1 MNDISDNNSMPA
13 LWRTSLLAGGNAPY
27 LEALYDSYLQ
37 DPASIAPCWRAYF
50 DGLAQVN
57 GAHDVSHALIRDAF
71 RQQALQRARPA
82 VAAAGANI
90 EHERKQVRVLQL
102 INAYRFRGHQQA
114 AFNPLETETRADVP
128 DLRLEHHDLSAA
140 DLDTSFDTGS
150 LVGPKQATLRVIL
163 DILTRT
169 YTGHIG
175 VEYMYITDTAE
186 KRWLQQ
192 RLESGRGYPEY
203 APEVKRR
210 LLNRI
215 TAAEGLERYLHTKY
229 VGQKRFSLEGGESL
243 IPLLDGLVQRAGA
256 GGLKELVIGMAHRG
270 RLNVLVNL
278 LGKLPKDLFQEFE
291 GKMERRGDG
300 SGDVKYHMGFSTDI
314 DTPGGPVH
322 VALAFNPSHLEI
334 VGPVVEGSVRARQDR
349 LRDRD
354 GSAVMAI
361 SIHGDAAFAAQGVVM
376 ETLNMSQSRGYSTK
390 GTVHIIINNQ
400 IGFTTS
406 HQRDARS
413 SQYCTDVAKMV
424 DAPIFHVN
432 ADDPEAA
439 QFISEIALDYRMA
452 FRKDVVIDL
461 VCYRRHGHSEADE
474 PAATQPTMYRR
485 IREKPSTRVLYAQR
499 LLEQGV
505 IEPTAAEAMLET
517 FNKIMDAG
525 DCVAPNRV
533 IPGTSHYSHGAD
545 WRPYLARACTEAI
558 DTGMPITT
566 LRDLSL
572 RLNRLPEGFE
582 LHPTVQTI
590 IDNRRKMAAGALPID
605 WGYAETLAYASLLH
619 QNYAVRLS
627 GQDSGRGTF
636 FHRHAVLYNQKDG
649 EAYVPLR
656 HLAEPQANF
665 LVINSLLSEAAVLAF
680 EYGYA
685 TTEPRTLTI
694 WEAQF
699 GDFANNAQVVIDQF
713 ISAGEQKWERLCGLV
728 LFLPHGYEGQGPEHS
743 SARIE
748 RYLQLCAQEN
758 MWVCIPT
765 TPAQIFHLLRRQM
778 LRACRKPM
786 IVFTPKSLLRH
797 RLATSTLEDLAQGQY
812 QTIIPEIDA
821 LDDSRVTRVILCSGK
836 VYYDLLDQRRKD
848 QRQDVAILRM
858 EQLYPFPKNL
868 LKQALARYTQVRH
881 YVWCQEEPKN
891 QGAWYT
897 SQHHVLKILGELGWR
912 HGLEYAGR
920 PLSAAP
926 AVGYPALH
934 VQQLRDLVGAALG
947 LSS

>member
-1 MNDISDNNSMPA
+1 M
-13 LWRTSLLAGGNAPY
+13 AP
-27 LEALYDSYLQ
+27 
-37 DPASIAPCWRAYF
+37 
-50 DGLAQVN
+50 
-57 GAHDVSHALIRDAF
+57 
-71 RQQALQRARPA
+71 
-82 VAAAGANI
+82 
-90 EHERKQVRVLQL
+90 
-102 INAYRFRGHQQA
+102 
-114 AFNPLETETRADVP
+114 
-128 DLRLEHHDLSAA
+128 
-140 DLDTSFDTGS
+140 
-150 LVGPKQATLRVIL
+150 
-163 DILTRT
+163 
-169 YTGHIG
+169 
-175 VEYMYITDTAE
+175 
-186 KRWLQQ
+186 
-192 RLESGRGYPEY
+192 
-203 APEVKRR
+203 
-210 LLNRI
+210 
-215 TAAEGLERYLHTKY
+215 
-229 VGQKRFSLEGGESL
+229 
-243 IPLLDGLVQRAGA
+243 
-256 GGLKELVIGMAHRG
+256 
-270 RLNVLVNL
+270 
-278 LGKLPKDLFQEFE
+278 
-291 GKMERRGDG
+291 G
-300 SGDVKYHMGFSTDI
+300 SG
-314 DTPGGPVH
+314 P
-322 VALAFNPSHLEI
+322 
-334 VGPVVEGSVRARQDR
+334 
-349 LRDRD
+349 
-354 GSAVMAI
+354 
-361 SIHGDAAFAAQGVVM
+361 
-376 ETLNMSQSRGYSTK
+376 
-390 GTVHIIINNQ
+390 
-400 IGFTTS
+400 
-406 HQRDARS
+406 
-413 SQYCTDVAKMV
+413 
-424 DAPIFHVN
+424 
-432 ADDPEAA
+432 
-439 QFISEIALDYRMA
+439 
-452 FRKDVVIDL
+452 
-461 VCYRRHGHSEADE
+461 
-474 PAATQPTMYRR
+474 
-485 IREKPSTRVLYAQR
+485 KPSTRALYAQR

-505 IEPTAAEAMLET
+505 IEPNTAEAMLET
-517 FNKIMDAG
+517 FNQAMDAG
-525 DCVAPNRV
+525 DCMAPNMVAPGAS
-533 IPGTSHYSHGAD
+533 PYAHGAD
-545 WRPYLARACTEAI
+545 WRPYLARACTEAM
-558 DTGMPITT
+558 DTGVPITT

-572 RLNRLPEGFE
+572 RLGQLPEGFE

-765 TPAQIFHLLRRQM
+765 TPAQMFHLLRRQM

-797 RLATSTLEDLAQGQY
+797 RLATSTLEDLEHGQY

-868 LKQALARYTQVRH
+868 LKQELMRYDQAKH

-897 SQHHVLKILGELGWR
+897 SQHHVLKILGELGWQQ
-912 HGLEYAGR
+912 GLEYAGR
-920 PLSAAP
+920 PLSASP

-947 LSS
+947 LPP